1 MSQQPEKINLLGLSP
16 KQLEDFFESI
26 GEKRFRAT
34 QVLKWL
40 HQQGAS
46 SFDEMT
52 NISKTLRQ
60 RLAEV
65 ADIREPEVILEK
77 ISNDGTRKWVIRMDG
92 GSSIEMVLI
101 PEGSRKTLCVSS
113 QVGCALD
120 CSFCSTGKQGFNRN
134 LSAAEIIAQLRVAI
148 RSFGPFDPKD
158 ERRVTNVVF
167 MGMGEPLLN
176 FDNVV
181 AATELM
187 MDDNAY
193 GLSKRRVTISTA
205 GVVPAIDRLA
215 GLSDVSL
222 AVSIHAPN
230 DELRNQLVPVN
241 RRYPLKELIAA
252 CNNYLSHLNDKRV
265 ITVEYTLLEG
275 INDQPEHARQ
285 LLKLLRQLP
294 CKLNLIPF
302 NPFPNSGYTKPS
314 TEAILKFKQIIV
326 NGGIVTTVRKTRG
339 DDVDAAC
346 GQLVGQVDDRT
357 RRSQKY
363 LSVLQL
369 DSTTESLTPAGES

>member
-16 KQLEDFFESI
+16 KQLEDFFETI

-52 NISKTLRQ
+52 NISKALRQ
-60 RLAEV
+60 KLSEV

-181 AATELM
+181 VATELM

-275 INDQPEHARQ
+275 VNDQPEHARQ

-302 NPFPNSGYTKPS
+302 NPFPNSGYRKPS
-314 TEAILKFKQIIV
+314 SDAILKFKQIVV

-369 DSTTESLTPAGES
+369 DSNTESLTPAGEG

>member
-26 GEKRFRAT
+26 GEKRFRAI

-176 FDNVV
+176 FDNVL

-241 RRYPLKELIAA
+241 KRYPLKELIAA

-314 TEAILKFKQIIV
+314 SEAILKFKQIIV

-369 DSTTESLTPAGES
+369 DSTTESLTPAGDS

>member
-1 MSQQPEKINLLGLSP
+1 MLEQPDKINLLGLSP
-16 KQLEDFFESI
+16 KGLEDFFESI

-52 NISKTLRQ
+52 NISKVLRQ
-60 RLAEV
+60 KLAEV
-65 ADIREPEVILEK
+65 ADIREPEVVLEK
-77 ISNDGTRKWVIRMDG
+77 ISTDGTRKWVIRMDG

-134 LSAAEIIAQLRVAI
+134 LSTAEIIAQLRVAI

-230 DELRNQLVPVN
+230 DELRDQLVPVN
-241 RRYPLKELIAA
+241 RRYPLSDLIAA
-252 CNNYLSHLNDKRV
+252 CNNYLRHLNDKRV
-265 ITVEYTLLEG
+265 ITVEYTLLAG
-275 INDQPEHARQ
+275 VNDQPEHARQ
-285 LLKLLRQLP
+285 LLKVLRQLP

-302 NPFPNSGYTKPS
+302 NPFPNSGYRKPS
-314 TEAILKFKQIIV
+314 ADAILRFKQIIV

-369 DSTTESLTPAGES
+369 DATNETVTRAGEG

>member
-1 MSQQPEKINLLGLSP
+1 MPEQPDKINLLGLSP
-16 KQLEDFFESI
+16 KGLEDFFDSI

-52 NISKTLRQ
+52 NISKALRQ
-60 RLAEV
+60 KLAEV
-65 ADIREPEVILEK
+65 ADIREPEVVLEK
-77 ISNDGTRKWVIRMDG
+77 ISTDGTRKWVIRMDG

-134 LSAAEIIAQLRVAI
+134 LSTAEIIAQLRVAI

-230 DELRNQLVPVN
+230 DELRDQLVPVN
-241 RRYPLKELIAA
+241 RRYPLSDLIAA
-252 CNNYLSHLNDKRV
+252 CNNYLRHLNDKRV
-265 ITVEYTLLEG
+265 ITVEYTLLAG
-275 INDQPEHARQ
+275 VNDQPEHARQ
-285 LLKLLRQLP
+285 LLKVLRKLP

-302 NPFPNSGYTKPS
+302 NPFPNSGYRKPS
-314 TEAILKFKQIIV
+314 ADAILRFKQIIV

-369 DSTTESLTPAGES
+369 DATNETLTQAGDS

>member
-1 MSQQPEKINLLGLSP
+1 MSQQPTKINLLGLSP
-16 KQLEDFFESI
+16 KQLEDFFDSI

-52 NISKTLRQ
+52 NISKALRQ
-60 RLAEV
+60 KLAEV
-65 ADIREPEVILEK
+65 ADIREPEVVLEK

-113 QVGCALD
+113 QVGCGLD

-222 AVSIHAPN
+222 AVSIHAPT
-230 DELRNQLVPVN
+230 DELRDQLVPVN
-241 RRYPLKELIAA
+241 KRYPLKDLIAS

-275 INDQPEHARQ
+275 VNDQPEHAKQ

-302 NPFPNSGYTKPS
+302 NPFPNSGYRKPS
-314 TEAILKFKQIIV
+314 NEAILRFKQIIV

-369 DSTTESLTPAGES
+369 DSASESLTPIGES

>member
-1 MSQQPEKINLLGLSP
+1 MQTPTKVNLLGLSP
-16 KQLEDFFESI
+16 SKLEAFFDEL

-40 HQQGAS
+40 HQRGAS

-52 NISKTLRQ
+52 NLSKALREK
-60 RLAEV
+60 LESV
-65 ADIREPEVILEK
+65 ADIREPEVVVEK
-77 ISNDGTRKWVIRMDG
+77 FSTDGTRKWVIRMDG

-101 PEGSRKTLCVSS
+101 PEGARKTLCVSS

-134 LSAAEIIAQLRVAI
+134 LSTAEIIAQLRVAI
-148 RSFGPFDPKD
+148 RSFGPFDPSD

-176 FDNVV
+176 FDNVLD
-181 AATELM
+181 ATQLM

-193 GLSKRRVTISTA
+193 GLSKRRVTLSTA
-205 GVVPAIDRLA
+205 GVVPAMHRLA

-222 AVSIHAPN
+222 AVSLHAPN
-230 DELRNQLVPVN
+230 DELRSQLVPVN
-241 RRYPLKELIAA
+241 SRYPIRELVDA
-252 CNNYLSHLNDKRV
+252 CNNYLKHLNDKRV
-265 ITVEYTLLEG
+265 ITVEYTLLKG
-275 INDQPEHARQ
+275 VNDQIAHAQQ
-285 LLKLLRQLP
+285 LIKVLRKFP

-302 NPFPNSGYTKPS
+302 NPFPGSGYEKPNE
-314 TEAILKFKQIIV
+314 EAILQFKQVIV
-326 NGGIVTTVRKTRG
+326 NAGIITTVRKTRG

-363 LSVLQL
+363 ISVVQQ
-369 DSTTESLTPAGES
+369 SS

>member
-1 MSQQPEKINLLGLSP
+1 MPTQPDRINLLGLSP
-16 KQLEDFFESI
+16 SGLETFFESI

-52 NISKTLRQ
+52 NISKSLRQ
-60 RLAEV
+60 KLSEV
-65 ADIREPEVILEK
+65 ADIREPEVVLEK
-77 ISNDGTRKWVIRMDG
+77 ISTDGTRKWVIRMDG

-134 LSAAEIIAQLRVAI
+134 LSAAEIIGQLRVAI

-205 GVVPAIDRLA
+205 GVVPAIDKLA

-230 DELRNQLVPVN
+230 DALRDQLVPVN
-241 RRYPLKELIAA
+241 RRYPLKELIAS
-252 CNNYLSHLNDKRV
+252 CNNYLKHLNDKRV
-265 ITVEYTLLEG
+265 ITVEYTLMDG
-275 INDQPEHARQ
+275 INDQPEHATQ
-285 LLKLLRQLP
+285 LLKVLRKMP
-294 CKLNLIPF
+294 SKLNLIPF
-302 NPFPNSGYTKPS
+302 NPFPNSGYKKPS
-314 TEAILKFKQIIV
+314 TEAIARFKQIIV
-326 NGGIVTTVRKTRG
+326 NGGIITTVRKTRG

-346 GQLVGQVDDRT
+346 GQLVGQVADRT

-369 DSTTESLTPAGES
+369 DPSEETLTQAGEG